1 MTEALM
7 ISNVLLWI
15 AVLAALVGLF
25 ALARQIGVLYE
36 RVAPMG
42 ALMMDTGPKVGEPSP
57 VFELPNLVGNT
68 RVTIGRPGDKST
80 LLFFLSPTC
89 PVCKKLLPILKSIQ
103 AAESKWL
110 DIVLASDGEAAAHE
124 SFRQRAQLTQFPY
137 VLSVA
142 LGMQYRVSKLPH
154 AVLVDDAGRVRAKG
168 LVNSREQLDSLFAA
182 RDLGVGSVQEYL
194 DQPRFAKE
202 TT

>member
-1 MTEALM
+1 MV
-7 ISNVLLWI
+7 SNVLLWI
-15 AVLAALVGLF
+15 AVLVLLVAVIALS
-25 ALARQIGVLYE
+25 RQIGILYE

-42 ALMMDTGPKVGEPSP
+42 ALVMDTGPKPGDLAPS
-57 VFELPNLVGNT
+57 FELDALGGG
-68 RVTIGRPGDKST
+68 RVRLGGVQPRST
-80 LLFFLSPTC
+80 LIFFLSPTC

-137 VLSVA
+137 VLSAA

-154 AVLVDDAGRVRAKG
+154 AVLVDEAGRVRAKG